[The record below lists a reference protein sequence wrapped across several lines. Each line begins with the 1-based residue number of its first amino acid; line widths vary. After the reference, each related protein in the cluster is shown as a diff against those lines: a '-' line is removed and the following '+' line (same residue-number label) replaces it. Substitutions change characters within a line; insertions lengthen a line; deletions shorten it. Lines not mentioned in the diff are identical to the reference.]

1 MDSLGRAIIGKQKE
15 AAGIP
20 ADIPSVPADEG
31 DTCRWCGKTA
41 VAMLPLTE
49 RLPIKGQNA
58 LPLCSD
64 CVRIKA
70 KGIRAVRPSARR
82 ELQEPAEPR
91 RAKWWESKE
100 Q

>member
-58 LPLCSD
+58 LPLCID

-70 KGIRAVRPSARR
+70 KSIRSSRPKARNEHR
-82 ELQEPAEPR
+82 EDLPPYR
-91 RAKWWESKE
+91 PWHGG
-100 Q
+100 